1 MALVVV
7 VGFDRLFGLCC
18 GGNGSVGALEFSVV
32 AIRRVGKCPD
42 FLVGGTLSS
51 LHGGWSSEGASF
63 GSFFSDIFAREEGIV
78 VCF

>member
-1 MALVVV
+1 MRWKRERWSAGV
-7 VGFDRLFGLCC
+7 
-18 GGNGSVGALEFSVV
+18 SVV

-42 FLVGGTLSS
+42 FLVGATLSS

-63 GSFFSDIFAREEGIV
+63 GSFFSDIFAREEDIV